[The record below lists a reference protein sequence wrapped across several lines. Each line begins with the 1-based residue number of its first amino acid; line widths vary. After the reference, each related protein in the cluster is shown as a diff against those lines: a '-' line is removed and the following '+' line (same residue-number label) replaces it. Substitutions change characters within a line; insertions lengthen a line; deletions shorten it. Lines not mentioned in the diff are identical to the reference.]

1 MQHVWMTVWNDI
13 LNKSGEMT
21 VVTSAVRLNDAGELW
36 TVETETVL
44 RKLIEGLP
52 DLIVG
57 HDHKGES
64 IRHYP
69 PC

>member
-1 MQHVWMTVWNDI
+1 MQHVRMTVWNDI

-21 VVTSAVRLNDAGELW
+21 VVTSAVRLNDARELW

-52 DLIVG
+52 DLMVG

-64 IRHYP
+64 TRHYP